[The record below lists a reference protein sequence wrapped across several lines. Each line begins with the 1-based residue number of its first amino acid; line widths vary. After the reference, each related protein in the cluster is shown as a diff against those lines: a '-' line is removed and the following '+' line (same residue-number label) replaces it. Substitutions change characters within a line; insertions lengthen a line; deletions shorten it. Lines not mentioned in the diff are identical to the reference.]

1 MVKRLILRLLPIR
14 QQIMNKKLRSFE
26 QEYVP
31 KINRLLDE
39 KLATS
44 ANQSLLGQ
52 SMAYSVKAGG
62 KRLRPLLTLATIVSL
77 NKEITAAEMQAAVAV
92 ELLHTYSLIHDD
104 LPAMDND
111 DLRRGQAT
119 NHKVFGEDIAIL
131 AGDGLQAL
139 AFDWL
144 ATAQLDAS
152 ITIRLVQKLAVA
164 AGPKGMVAG
173 QVEDVSTTGK
183 RIPLA
188 QLQAL
193 HKSKTG
199 ALLEY
204 AVMAGAVMGHAT
216 AEQCQHF
223 ARFGAAFGLAFQI
236 YDDILDETATAEQL
250 GKTPNKDEVEGKNTY
265 PRLIG
270 LPAARQA
277 LNASIEDARQA
288 CDGLSDSG
296 ADGNILSAFL
306 S

>member
-1 MVKRLILRLLPIR
+1 MRH
-14 QQIMNKKLRSFE
+14 QQRTRIMNKQLQDFE
-26 QEYVP
+26 TLYLPQVNTFL
-31 KINRLLDE
+31 KTHL
-39 KLATS
+39 KTA

-52 SMAYSVKAGG
+52 AMTYSVEAGG

-77 NKEITAAEMQAAVAV
+77 GETISPAALQAATAV

-111 DLRRGQAT
+111 DLRRGQKT

-144 ATAQLDAS
+144 STSSLSSDIVVKLIQQLAE
-152 ITIRLVQKLAVA
+152 A
-164 AGPKGMVAG
+164 AGPRGMVAG
-173 QVEDVSTTGK
+173 QVEDVSTTGTV
-183 RIPLA
+183 IPLA

-193 HKSKTG
+193 HKRKTG

-204 AVMAGAVMGHAT
+204 AVQAGATIAGASQTQDV
-216 AEQCQHF
+216 QF
-223 ARFGAAFGLAFQI
+223 RRFGAAFGLAFQI
-236 YDDILDETATAEQL
+236 YDDILDETATAAEL
-250 GKTPNKDEVEGKNTY
+250 GKTPHKDVAEGKNTY

-270 LPAARQA
+270 LTAARKA
-277 LNASIEDARQA
+277 
-288 CDGLSDSG
+288 LSDSLNN
-296 ADGNILSAFL
+296 AQAACDALAKLDVDSNVLRAFL